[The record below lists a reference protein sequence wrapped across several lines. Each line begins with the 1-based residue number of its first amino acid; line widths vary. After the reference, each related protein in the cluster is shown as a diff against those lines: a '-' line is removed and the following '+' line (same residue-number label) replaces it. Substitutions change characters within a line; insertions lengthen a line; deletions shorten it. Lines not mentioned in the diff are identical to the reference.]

1 MQREA
6 ATRPSPTLVCSIPP
20 PQPPQSRSATLIV
33 APGCAAVTDL
43 TNLPHA
49 TAIAGPIAEPAQVG
63 PQGEAHDGPSKPD
76 RDASRD
82 RPGFAGASG
91 RSPEQERTFSRCAT
105 PQDSQ
110 LARQSSPCRNIRG
123 GLRPRGSAAA
133 ICLSPPLCA
142 QAHRTCGVQVAG
154 CAATSVHDLVS
165 DHAQRIGTN
174 HHLIPRPQIHPGIP
188 EIVRPE
194 DHAGRRAGENHRARG
209 NVSGGIE

>member
-1 MQREA
+1 VIARQKSRERFLNRRRVSRT
-6 ATRPSPTLVCSIPP
+6 ATNASTWKYWQGRSEARC
-20 PQPPQSRSATLIV
+20 QSV
-33 APGCAAVTDL
+33 A
-43 TNLPHA
+43 
-49 TAIAGPIAEPAQVG
+49 G
-63 PQGEAHDGPSKPD
+63 PQGEAQDGPSRPD

-82 RPGFAGASG
+82 RAGFAGASG

-133 ICLSPPLCA
+133 SCLSPLALRSGPPDL
-142 QAHRTCGVQVAG
+142 QVQVAG
-154 CAATSVHDLVS
+154 CAAASVHDLVS

-194 DHAGRRAGENHRARG
+194 DHPRRRAGEDHRARG